1 MADLESKFSTPFLCS
16 RGRIGSL
23 KKKTRTSW
31 KYKMGKWSDYHLHL
45 NTTDFAWHF
54 CNETPFLK
62 NQLCITDNNLFF
74 LHIYVFSKT
83 QVSSSIYLLKYVWPL
98 AYFLSIKVSAS
109 GKTSLSSFMYGGKQW
124 KKHKSLGR
132 VPKTPCYNSNNF
144 ILCLSLCLSYH
155 WLDMPYKHM

>member
-1 MADLESKFSTPFLCS
+1 
-16 RGRIGSL
+16 
-23 KKKTRTSW
+23 
-31 KYKMGKWSDYHLHL
+31 MGKWSDYHLHL